1 MGQPKA
7 GIAAAAPA
15 MRAATPADLPAINR
29 VIALARDSWDL
40 PERVRRLAGR
50 LHELGP
56 TSFDSYEVI
65 VAEDPEGTVRG
76 VAVML
81 LGPPVLDDGGPG
93 KTALYLEGLFVEP
106 ERGRRGIGSLL
117 LRQVEIAPGWNSHP
131 THLLAVELSQLS
143 VLVAVAVFGHR
154 SVSERSRRVGSA
166 QVARLIGVGLRSA
179 DASRNSILQF
189 TPNSTRSTTLPK
201 NLQGL
206 VMQTPQP

>member
-1 MGQPKA
+1 MGRPKA
-7 GIAAAAPA
+7 GIAAPVPSI
-15 MRAATPADLPAINR
+15 RAATPADLPAINR

-81 LGPPVLDDGGPG
+81 LRPPVLDDGGPG
-93 KTALYLEGLFVEP
+93 NTALYLEGLFVEP

-117 LRQVEIAPGWNSHP
+117 LRQVEARAREAG
-131 THLLAVELSQLS
+131 LSRIDLR
-143 VLVAVAVFGHR
+143 A
-154 SVSERSRRVGSA
+154 RREAIGFFRKSGFRPLGPDD
-166 QVARLIGVGLRSA
+166 ARHA
-179 DASRNSILQF
+179 M
-189 TPNSTRSTTLPK
+189 TKTLPA
-201 NLQGL
+201 
-206 VMQTPQP
+206 